1 MAGPWDDY
9 KAAPAAA
16 AGPWDDFRKPTA
28 TAAPAEPAPPPES
41 PRSGRNLLGAATEP
55 LAALTTGAVAGPL
68 SGLAGMAGTMLPGPP
83 GQGAD
88 WTHRVGNAM
97 TYQPRSQGGKTALG
111 AIAYPFEKIAQGA
124 DAAGGRVSDVA
135 GPAAGAGTNALLQ
148 LIPQLLLGAGGRKV
162 APVKGEMRASPEV
175 QMLAQKGVTMTP
187 GEVLGGKWGRA
198 EEAMQSAPIAGEFIR
213 SARGKGVE
221 QFGSAAI
228 DDALRPIGQN
238 LPKGMTGQ
246 EALAYA
252 RETLGSAYENLL
264 PKMRGDL
271 DNAPPA
277 NALPAP
283 GQLGAPPPTTFRME
297 LENIRQMGNNLPE
310 LQRAQLNRIL
320 DNEIIGRFT
329 PQGKAGGD
337 VIKNIESKLTGLQ
350 KRMRISEDYDVRT
363 LGDAVEAA
371 QQSMRKMIEDVNP
384 GYGKELKAINEGY
397 AKFKIAQKA
406 GASVGSKEGV
416 FTPSQYRSAVK
427 AKDSSKD
434 KRAFSE
440 GDANQQPLAE
450 AGKKV
455 LSDRVP
461 DSGTPGRLLLL
472 DLLLG
477 GGGHAALGPGGIA
490 AGLALP
496 ALYSQPAMRAMQPLL
511 MRPPNAGHA
520 VARGMPLGAMQQ
532 QQIQQP
538 PQ

>member
-1 MAGPWDDY
+1 MGWKDAPAVSAGSGGWQSAPAVGAP
-9 KAAPAAA
+9 KAA
-16 AGPWDDFRKPTA
+16 
-28 TAAPAEPAPPPES
+28 AEPELSTES
-41 PRSGRNLLGAATEP
+41 PTSGRNLLGAATEP
-55 LAALTTGAVAGPL
+55 MASLATGAVAGPI
-68 SGLAGMAGTMLPGPP
+68 SGLAGIAGSVLPGPA

-88 WTHRVGNAM
+88 WTHKVGNAL
-97 TYQPRSQGGKTALG
+97 TYRPRSQGGQTALG
-111 AIAYPFEKIAQGA
+111 AIAYPFQKIAQGA
-124 DAAGGRVSDVA
+124 DIAGGAVSDVA

-148 LIPQLLLGAGGRKV
+148 ILPQLLLGKMGGKA

-175 QMLAQKGVTMTP
+175 QMLAKKGVTMTP

-198 EEAMQSAPIAGEFIR
+198 EEGLQSAPIAGEFVR

-221 QFGSAAI
+221 QFGAATI

-238 LPKGMTGQ
+238 LPKGLKGQ
-246 EALAYA
+246 EALAHA
-252 RETLGSAYENLL
+252 RQTLGDAYEALL

-297 LENIRQMGNNLPE
+297 LENIRQMGNNLPD
-310 LQRAQLNRIL
+310 LQKAQLNRIL

-329 PQGKAGGD
+329 PQGKAAGD

-350 KRMRISEDYDVRT
+350 KRMGRSEDYDVRT

-406 GASVGSKEGV
+406 GASIGSKEGV

-440 GDANQQPLAE
+440 GTANQQPMAE
-450 AGKKV
+450 AGKSV

-461 DSGTPGRLLLL
+461 DSGTAQRLLLL

-477 GGGHAALGPGGIA
+477 LGGHSAIGPAGIA
-490 AGLALP
+490 AGLTLP
-496 ALYSQPAMRAMQPLL
+496 ALYSQPALRAMQPML
-511 MRPPNAGHA
+511 MRPPNVGHA
-520 VARGMPLGAMQQ
+520 VARGMPVGAMQQ
-532 QQIQQP
+532 QLQP
-538 PQ
+538 PPQ